1 MQGRAAAGAVR
12 GLQPSIP
19 GRSHAAQ
26 AVRARFAWT
35 GTSAPRAWC
44 CCCVLAY
51 NHARAGALQPS
62 IMGHAVRTD
71 GPTGVPGQA
80 SAAQTVGARAWTG
93 PSGPHGTVRRPASG
107 HMRPCERAAA
117 TPEAERWRA
126 AANGLTTAVRSRFA
140 SRQCTLL
147 HEQDPRDRA
156 VWSAACSSCHPGQ
169 WWASGLF
176 CMAVVQLWCTCVL
189 LLGLHPCVMLRGQ
202 RIRCGGSAR
211 TQWWAMLNRMQHD
224 ATACNQMQ
232 PATPGGTCDR
242 RAVQVRCAWTFLT
255 ARRCVTACER
265 VRCSN
270 ASTDSRKPSS
280 SSAGYS
286 RP

>member
-1 MQGRAAAGAVR
+1 MLRKRLVHVHGQGPPDRAARCG
-12 GLQPSIP
+12 
-19 GRSHAAQ
+19 
-26 AVRARFAWT
+26 
-35 GTSAPRAWC
+35 
-44 CCCVLAY
+44 
-51 NHARAGALQPS
+51 
-62 IMGHAVRTD
+62 
-71 GPTGVPGQA
+71 
-80 SAAQTVGARAWTG
+80 
-93 PSGPHGTVRRPASG
+93 VRRPGICDHASALQQRQRRSAG
-107 HMRPCERAAA
+107 APLQ
-117 TPEAERWRA
+117 
-126 AANGLTTAVRSRFA
+126 NGLTTAVRSRFA

-156 VWSAACSSCHPGQ
+156 VWSAACSGCHPCQ

-232 PATPGGTCDR
+232 PATPGGTCDG
-242 RAVQVRCAWTFLT
+242 RAVQLRCAWTFLT